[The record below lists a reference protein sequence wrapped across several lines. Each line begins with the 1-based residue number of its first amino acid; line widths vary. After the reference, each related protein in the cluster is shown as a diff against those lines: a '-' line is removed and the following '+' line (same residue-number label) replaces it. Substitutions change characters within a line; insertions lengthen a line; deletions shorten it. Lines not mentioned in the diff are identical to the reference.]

1 MANEKLDFGTNDE
14 RNLLLMKVLQA
25 SESDMQE
32 EEVKEELY
40 EGLTARVQFIRIIYS
55 YANAV
60 PF

>member
-1 MANEKLDFGTNDE
+1 MVKDIPEMANEKLDFGTNDE

-40 EGLTARVQFIRIIYS
+40 EGLTARV
-55 YANAV
+55 
-60 PF
+60 